1 MNIVTLSGR
10 LTKDP
15 EIRYSNGEKPM
26 CVARFTLAVDKNYK
40 REGDTANFINC
51 TAFAKTG
58 EVIEKHVTKGTKI
71 MVTGEW
77 TTGSYT
83 NKDGNKVYTNECNVS
98 KLEFCESKN
107 SSSDAQPGNDAP
119 FMAIPDGIEADLP
132 FH

>member
-10 LTKDP
+10 LTKEP

-51 TAFAKTG
+51 TAFGKTG

-83 NKDGNKVYTNECNVS
+83 NKDGNKVYTNECNIS
-98 KLEFCESKN
+98 KLEFCESKG
-107 SSSDAQPGNDAP
+107 AAATQPGNDAP
-119 FMAIPDGIEADLP
+119 FMSIPDGIEADLP

>member
-51 TAFAKTG
+51 TAFGKTG

-119 FMAIPDGIEADLP
+119 FMSIPDGIEADLP